1 MKIRN
6 QQIDDKSNASDF
18 KDPQINTIDG
28 QLVNSQEHTEHNDLV
43 TTINSPDTKQSSPFG
58 DDEEI
63 SFTISK
69 VQDFIQMKRKQLK
82 EDLCEDYI
90 PDVNK
95 EQDFNK
101 IDGTQPSDQVKQQ
114 NSEVIIQWNRKDW
127 KKLLNY
133 IRVFKITKNYK
144 MLNIKKLK
152 NEFKIL
158 NLSDFYL
165 RMRILQKMILIK
177 KLNKSYQKRDKFNSK
192 SIKKTI

>member
-82 EDLCEDYI
+82 EDLREDYI